1 MSKFRTIAVFPY
13 PAQAAVIK
21 SKLES
26 ENIAVFLRDEFTIA
40 TDPFATNA
48 IGGVKMDVYKEDY
61 VKAIGLI
68 EQANPEITQRITDL
82 VICPNCKKREV
93 REQSDVLTATTFA
106 ERLKAVAMSI
116 FPFSNDKHY
125 KCRNCSHKFDLNE

>member
-61 VKAIGLI
+61 IKAIGLV
-68 EQANPEITQRITDL
+68 EQSNPEITQSITDL
-82 VICPNCKKREV
+82 VVCPNCKKRQV

-106 ERLKAVAMSI
+106 ERLKAVFLSI
-116 FPFSNDKHY
+116 FPFSSDKHY
-125 KCRNCSHKFDLNE
+125 KCMNCSHKFDLNE

>member
-61 VKAIGLI
+61 IKAIGLV
-68 EQANPEITQRITDL
+68 EQSNPEITQSITNL
-82 VICPNCKKREV
+82 VVCPSCKKRQV
-93 REQSDVLTATTFA
+93 REQSDVLTAITFA
-106 ERLKAVAMSI
+106 ERLKAVFLSI

-125 KCRNCSHKFDLNE
+125 KCMNCSHKFDLNE